1 MARQRM
7 INIDFLTTS
16 FMGVSNKAKL
26 LYMVMIFYADDLGF
40 VGNTF
45 KLVEEL
51 EKTDSEC
58 ENVVS
63 LELVGNSYINALHDL
78 DNKGYIY
85 TFVDNYGNHIHLI
98 RHWFIHNRWIKG
110 LTTNYKR
117 FLKEV
122 ELVDGKWCKKKPFKE
137 DNNIEQNKPK
147 QIKTNDSNISKEEW
161 DRLFN
166 GIGEDKPT
174 TEEDDELPY

>member
-1 MARQRM
+1 MARQRL
-7 INIDFLTTS
+7 INVDFLTTS

-78 DNKGYIY
+78 DNRGYIY
-85 TFVDNYGNHIHLI
+85 TFIDNHGNHIHLI

-122 ELVDGKWCKKKPFKE
+122 ELVDGKWVKKTIIKE
-137 DNNIEQNKPK
+137 SNINKTN
-147 QIKTNDSNISKEEW
+147 QIKTNNSDDITQEEW
-161 DRLFN
+161 DKLF
-166 GIGEDKPT
+166 GDRKDT
-174 TEEDDELPY
+174 DTDTDTDLPY

>member
-1 MARQRM
+1 
-7 INIDFLTTS
+7 
-16 FMGVSNKAKL
+16 MGVSNKAKL

-63 LELVGNSYINALHDL
+63 LELVGNGYINALHDL
-78 DNKGYIY
+78 DNRGYIY
-85 TFVDNYGNHIHLI
+85 TFIDNHGNHIHLI

-122 ELVDGKWCKKKPFKE
+122 ELVDGKWVKKPLKE
-137 DNNIEQNKPK
+137 DLKQNKPI
-147 QIKTNDSNISKEEW
+147 QNKTNNDSEISDEEW
-161 DRLFN
+161 NKLFDN
-166 GIGEDKPT
+166 H
-174 TEEDDELPY
+174 EEENEVNDYD

>member
-1 MARQRM
+1 MARQRL
-7 INIDFLTTS
+7 INCDFLTTS

-51 EKTDSEC
+51 EKTESEC

-63 LELVGNSYINALHDL
+63 LELVGNGYINALHDL

-85 TFVDNYGNHIHLI
+85 TFIDNHGNHIHLI
-98 RHWFIHNRWIKG
+98 RHWFIHNKWIKG

-122 ELVDGKWCKKKPFKE
+122 ELIDGKWVKKTIIKE
-137 DNNIEQNKPK
+137 SNINQNKTN
-147 QIKTNDSNISKEEW
+147 QINTNNDTPVEEISNEEW
-161 DRLFN
+161 DKLFE
-166 GIGEDKPT
+166 GYDKGGN
-174 TEEDDELPY
+174 E

>member
-1 MARQRM
+1 MARQRL
-7 INIDFLTTS
+7 INVDFLTTS

-63 LELVGNSYINALHDL
+63 LELVGNGYINALHDL
-78 DNKGYIY
+78 DNRGYIY
-85 TFVDNYGNHIHLI
+85 TFIDNHGNHIHLI

-122 ELVDGKWCKKKPFKE
+122 ELVDGKWVKKPLKE
-137 DNNIEQNKPK
+137 DIKQNKPI
-147 QIKTNDSNISKEEW
+147 QIKTNNSDDISQEEW
-161 DRLFN
+161 EKLLG
-166 GIGEDKPT
+166 GISEDKPNKDT
-174 TEEDDELPY
+174 NDSDLPY

>member
-1 MARQRM
+1 MARQRL
-7 INIDFLTTS
+7 INVDFLTTS

-78 DNKGYIY
+78 DNRGYIY
-85 TFVDNYGNHIHLI
+85 TFIDNHGNHIHLI

-137 DNNIEQNKPK
+137 DNNKINQNKLN
-147 QIKTNDSNISKEEW
+147 QIKTNNDSEISDEEW
-161 DRLFN
+161 NKLFDN
-166 GIGEDKPT
+166 HEKEN
-174 TEEDDELPY
+174 EENDYD

>member
-1 MARQRM
+1 M

-51 EKTDSEC
+51 DSNEKETP
-58 ENVVS
+58 

-137 DNNIEQNKPK
+137 DNIEQNKPI
-147 QIKTNDSNISKEEW
+147 QNKTNNSDDISQEEW
-161 DRLFN
+161 ERLLN
-166 GIGEDKPT
+166 EKKSHEQIETQD
-174 TEEDDELPY
+174 DDELPF

>member
-1 MARQRM
+1 MARKRL
-7 INIDFLTTS
+7 INVDFLTTS

-51 EKTDSEC
+51 DKTETEY

-78 DNKGYIY
+78 DHKGYIY
-85 TFVDNYGNHIHLI
+85 TFVDNHGNHIHLI
-98 RHWFIHNRWIKG
+98 RHWFVHNRWIKG

-122 ELVDGKWCKKKPFKE
+122 ELVDDKWVKKSDTKE
-137 DNNIEQNKPK
+137 IKSNKPN
-147 QIKTNDSNISKEEW
+147 QIKTNDDKEISKEEW
-161 DRLFN
+161 DKLFN
-166 GIGEDKPT
+166 GVGEDKT
-174 TEEDDELPY
+174 DTETDEDLPF

>member
-1 MARQRM
+1 M

-51 EKTDSEC
+51 DNNEKEAP
-58 ENVVS
+58 

-147 QIKTNDSNISKEEW
+147 QIKTNNSDISQEEW
-161 DRLFN
+161 ERLLN
-166 GIGEDKPT
+166 EKKSHEQIETQD
-174 TEEDDELPY
+174 DDESWKNDIPY